1 MLYFIFN
8 ESFLLSFTYVMQNRE
23 FSYSKEDL
31 SNINVMLNSKDVSE
45 YLKISPDGLE
55 VRFLWRSIW
64 WMTYNDKKS
73 QYGYKWNT
81 KYQPNQGRGKQN
93 SVQSLCSVW
102 YFNYFYI
109 KDCYGGLI
117 IWWGQNDATM
127 LIASTFGLMFTPNLA
142 EILCKEKQ
150 SCICNFGNTILIFK
164 MSYSCS

>member
-1 MLYFIFN
+1 MFHFGVFYFQWI
-8 ESFLLSFTYVMQNRE
+8 FLLSFTYVMQNRE

-55 VRFLWRSIW
+55 VRFLCRSICDL

-93 SVQSLCSVW
+93 SVRSLCSVW
-102 YFNYFYI
+102 YLNYFYI

-142 EILCKEKQ
+142 EILCKEKH
-150 SCICNFGNTILIFK
+150 SCIFSFENTIFDF
-164 MSYSCS
+164 